1 MSKGERMKESI
12 KRVVYKFEDHMFL
25 GSVYDN
31 IMMATKYKDEKLK
44 FLYNVMIA
52 QKHRM
57 LYYKML
63 KKKYLKQCLER
74 AEWETKEKTNHVDT
88 VWMCWLQGFDNAPLI
103 VKRCLESVQKNMLQ
117 KKIVLIDQNNFTDYV
132 EMPEYILDKWKK
144 GIIGNAH
151 FTDMVRLE
159 LLIKYGGYWIDA
171 TVLCTDGDAITLY
184 DKEPLFMY
192 SFYYFG
198 FNPEI
203 MTLNNWFIHSCTNN
217 NVLCLLR
224 ELLYSYWRDKNRAV
238 DYFLTH
244 LFLTMALEHYQDEFE
259 RMPIVSQV
267 DAHVLATYIYDE
279 FQENKYNLLKKS
291 TGIHKLSTRFE
302 EEKLAVKGTFYD
314 VVIKQGKY

>member
-1 MSKGERMKESI
+1 MGKFSLETIKYKIEDRML
-12 KRVVYKFEDHMFL
+12 L
-25 GSVYDN
+25 GSIYDN
-31 IMMATKYKDEKLK
+31 VMMKTKYKDETLA

-63 KKKYLKQCLER
+63 KKKYFTKCV
-74 AEWETKEKTNHVDT
+74 ANPVWEQKEKEKHSDT
-88 VWMCWLQGFDNAPLI
+88 IWMCWLQGFEHAPLL
-103 VKRCLESVQKNMLQ
+103 VKRCLESIQKNIPD
-117 KKIVLIDQNNFTDYV
+117 KRIVLLDENNITDYV
-132 EMPEYILDKWKK
+132 EMPDYILDKWKK

-151 FTDMVRLE
+151 FTDLVRLE

-171 TVLCTDGDAITLY
+171 TVLCTDASAVEFY

-217 NVLCLLR
+217 NILCLLR
-224 ELLYSYWRDKNRAV
+224 ELLYSYWRDRDRAI
-238 DYFLTH
+238 DYFITH
-244 LFLTMALEHYQDEFE
+244 LFLTMAIEHYKEE
-259 RMPIVSQV
+259 YEKMPIVSQV

-279 FQENKYNLLKKS
+279 YHEDKYKLLKQS
-291 TGIHKLSTRFE
+291 TGLHKLSTRFE
-302 EEKLAVKGTFYD
+302 EEKLAVDGNFYD